1 MKPKEQHEKEIV
13 DVIVKNKVM
22 RIQHIFQ
29 HYLDLKSSQFYN
41 LELDKSEAIKEA
53 INHNKTKAVSYM
65 LNKWIG
71 SDNPTLQISAFKVLC
86 DDDERK
92 KLSMQFMETDNKH
105 ELKQFQIEIIGRKN
119 EDTIQHSI
127 PASDREPE
135 EDNN

>member
-13 DVIVKNKVM
+13 EVIIKHKVM
-22 RIQHIFQ
+22 KIQHIFQ
-29 HYLDLKSSQFYN
+29 HYLDLKSAQFYN
-41 LELDKSEAIKEA
+41 LELEKSETIKEA
-53 INHNKTKAVSYM
+53 INLNKTKAVSYM
-65 LNKWIG
+65 IHKWIG

-105 ELKQFQIEIIGRKN
+105 ELKQFQIEILGRN
-119 EDTIQHSI
+119 EDTNQHSV
-127 PASDREPE
+127 PASNGEPE